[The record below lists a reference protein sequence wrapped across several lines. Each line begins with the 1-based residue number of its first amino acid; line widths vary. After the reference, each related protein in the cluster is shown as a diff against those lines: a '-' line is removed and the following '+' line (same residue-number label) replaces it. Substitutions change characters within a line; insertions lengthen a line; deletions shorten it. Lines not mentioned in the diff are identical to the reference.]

1 MLKLFFYTLLVFF
14 QSYVIQDIDKHQVK
28 NLLNNEVTVIDVRTE
43 KEFKEGN
50 IKTSFNL
57 DFQKREFID
66 SLEKLD
72 KSGDLSYLDGIE
84 NQFTQ
89 MRYEFERVYSKTRV
103 VNKSEDY
110 ILDQDH
116 HHHPANQT
124 INFDWQFLGEIMV
137 LNKIKKTYNYEK
149 I

>member
-72 KSGDLSYLDGIE
+72 KSREYLIYCASG
-84 NQFTQ
+84 
-89 MRYEFERVYSKTRV
+89 
-103 VNKSEDY
+103 NKSRKTSHIMES
-110 ILDQDH
+110 
-116 HHHPANQT
+116 
-124 INFDWQFLGEIMV
+124 LGFKVI
-137 LNKIKKTYNYEK
+137 YNYK
-149 I
+149 KGYKDWIKD

>member
-14 QSYVIQDIDKHQVK
+14 QSYFIQDIDKHQVK

-72 KSGDLSYLDGIE
+72 KSREYLIYCASG
-84 NQFTQ
+84 
-89 MRYEFERVYSKTRV
+89 
-103 VNKSEDY
+103 NKSRKASY
-110 ILDQDH
+110 IMKS
-116 HHHPANQT
+116 
-124 INFDWQFLGEIMV
+124 LGFKVI
-137 LNKIKKTYNYEK
+137 YNYK
-149 I
+149 KGYKDWIKD